1 MYISLNGTTAEFKKA
16 GELCEVVISRKLT
29 LAFVDYLQNNG
40 VEVKNFQRNAIASR
54 IVIESRQTERCEE
67 LIKSYF

>member
-1 MYISLNGTTAEFKKA
+1 MYISLNGTTADFKKA

-67 LIKSYF
+67 LIKAYF